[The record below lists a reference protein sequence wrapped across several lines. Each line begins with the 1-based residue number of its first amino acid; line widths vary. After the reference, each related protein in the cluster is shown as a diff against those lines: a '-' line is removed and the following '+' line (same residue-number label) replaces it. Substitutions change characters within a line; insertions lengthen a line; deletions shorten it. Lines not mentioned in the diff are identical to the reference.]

1 MRKKSLGFALNTEE
15 SDIEGRFFC
24 LSKVVFLCYTTYMRK
39 RFKKIGRLF
48 WFLKNRGENLDMKK
62 DRNMIIHQTLA
73 LGSMDDVR
81 KVFEVY
87 GEDTTRKEFQ
97 KPVKGLYHP
106 AVLEFFQ
113 YLLKT
118 NVDKSQYI
126 KDIYGKNAS

>member
-1 MRKKSLGFALNTEE
+1 MRKGLET
-15 SDIEGRFFC
+15 
-24 LSKVVFLCYTTYMRK
+24 
-39 RFKKIGRLF
+39 IGRLF
-48 WFLKNRGENLDMKK
+48 WFLKNRAENLDMRK
-62 DRNMIIHQTLA
+62 DRHMIIHQALA

-87 GEDTTRKEFQ
+87 GKDIARKEFQ

-106 AVLEFFQ
+106 AVLELFQ

-126 KDIYGKNAS
+126 KDFHGKNAS

>member
-1 MRKKSLGFALNTEE
+1 MKKGLET
-15 SDIEGRFFC
+15 
-24 LSKVVFLCYTTYMRK
+24 
-39 RFKKIGRLF
+39 IGRLF
-48 WFLKNRGENLDMKK
+48 WFLKNRAEGLDMEK
-62 DRNMIIHQTLA
+62 DRNMIIHQALA

-81 KVFEVY
+81 KIFEVY

-106 AVLEFFQ
+106 AVLELFQ

-126 KDIYGKNAS
+126 KNIHGKNAS